1 MKRLLKKQLI
11 KELQFE
17 LDKEFLFW
25 NNKLIKISIDQKHK
39 SFYVMGVLGGLRV
52 AMRILERLK

>member
-52 AMRILERLK
+52 AMRVLERLK

>member
-1 MKRLLKKQLI
+1 MKKLFKRQLR
-11 KELQFE
+11 KELQDE

-25 NNKLIKISIDQKHK
+25 NNKLSKMSIDQKHK

-52 AMRILERLK
+52 AMRLLERLK

>member
-1 MKRLLKKQLI
+1 MKRLFKKQLI

-52 AMRILERLK
+52 AMRLLERLK

>member
-1 MKRLLKKQLI
+1 MKKLFKRQLR
-11 KELQFE
+11 KELQAE

-25 NNKLIKISIDQKHK
+25 NNKLSKISIDQKHK

-52 AMRILERLK
+52 AMRLLERLK

>member
-1 MKRLLKKQLI
+1 MKKLLKKQLR
-11 KELQFE
+11 KELQIE

-52 AMRILERLK
+52 AMRLLERLK

>member
-1 MKRLLKKQLI
+1 MKKLLKRQLR
-11 KELQFE
+11 KELQIE

-52 AMRILERLK
+52 AMRLLERLK